1 MPIGTLKEV
10 SQVVAVNS
18 TALAISFTQ
27 IETGLKIALLLI
39 SVLYTLDK
47 WLSHRKEVKENE
59 QKKRQN

>member
-1 MPIGTLKEV
+1 MPLGDTVREV

-18 TALAISFTQ
+18 TALAISFTH

-47 WLSHRKEVKENE
+47 WYSHRKGVNKNE
-59 QKKRQN
+59 